1 MNLFVSKY
9 QKLINFVLLLLFF
22 AIQNIHSQS
31 VTVFREVFP
40 TTFNTGYS
48 GNLNTTFTGNFG
60 TWSVSSNQSYASV
73 AVVSTASFSSPN
85 SLVLRNNS
93 GAAASSASATSP
105 SFNLSAYSACNTG
118 GNLTFRIDATKL
130 NSNNHSTVYY
140 VDFSSNGGS
149 TWTNVTTITA
159 GNLRSTYP
167 TAWSL
172 ATINIPASF
181 ITNNF
186 RFKFSATNPASSG
199 YNNDLFFDNVEVQ
212 VNACAATPTCS
223 VSGQTNPLA
232 AAMGYNVFAR
242 NNTTFQNGHSDG
254 AVAMGGNL
262 ILNGSF
268 TTGMANSGYL
278 PAGFNSTANIA
289 LLIGGSVTYT
299 SGGVSYVNSGLIRI
313 GNTTGTNLYYKDC
326 NNANSNLRLVRN
338 QSSTCAVEYSSTPRI
353 ESYTQHVEP
362 SPTFA
367 TGLNFTDA
375 FTTLQTEANKLSN
388 YTSNSTCAS
397 SLNIIQETAGNNVI
411 TLAPNKINVINT
423 TGAELNAITQ
433 FTFNNNPSATQ
444 PLIINVNQPGNF
456 TWNAQTYAGLQTA
469 ASKFIIFNFYNN
481 TGTVTLS
488 GNASIYGSILVPGG
502 SFVKN
507 HNGNIE
513 GQIVAQNIT
522 LNGGEVH
529 EQRFEVCLPS
539 CTIQSGP
546 SCVGNLLTNPGF
558 ENSSNF
564 LTGWDNWGNTNATSD
579 AYSGTRAAKVFNGSG
594 GFAQSVSG
602 TVGNIYTVRAFAKQ
616 TNGSEWSGIGIKYYN
631 SSWGAISET
640 NVQITTTTYQQYTVT
655 STAPSGT
662 AFVQVYLWKNSGSAF
677 VYADEFCL
685 TVAEASCNANDPN
698 AGSGYCAPSSNCLQ
712 SSNLI
717 WSQTIAKGD
726 GTPSTVRLW
735 CGSTTSYTIPA
746 SFYPTILTAGGA
758 VTVNIND
765 VVSYDGY
772 SSRNTVSQPNERW
785 RIVFRKGGVTV
796 ATTSYTND
804 VPDNVRQGYWQG
816 SLGTVNLPNG
826 ADEIRIE
833 HWSVANDASC
843 SNGPNSVVP
852 VSVCMTVTA
861 ANNLRVG
868 NLVWYD
874 RNNNGV
880 LDNGEPGISGATVRL
895 YLDANNDN
903 VPDGAA
909 IATTTTNASGNYTFT
924 GLSPNNYIVGVVI
937 PTGYTQVTTN
947 GGDPDNNIDN
957 DNNGVNLVSGEIR
970 SLAVTLSPGAE
981 PTNDGDDANGNL
993 TVDFA
998 LRGTGSIGDFVWHD
1012 INGNGIQDAGE
1023 PGIQGVTVTLT
1034 YPDAS
1039 QVTTTTNSAGAYLFS
1054 NLIPGTYTVT
1064 FTTPSGYNTSPANV
1078 GADDNID
1085 SDAVNGSVTV
1095 TLTTGQNNLTVD
1107 AGFVNCVKGT
1117 ETFPNTYNTGFS
1129 KPISNGTFNGSS
1141 GTWNVNTSTTA
1152 TIVVTTPYYSPSTSY
1167 AIKIVNWATNGSMP
1181 EAPTPAVGTTV
1192 VSSPRVDLSSPCCP
1206 AELKLQF
1213 TLWTYVVNGS
1223 DTNTDWFIEYSND
1236 NGTTWNQIYKAT
1248 PAAIAAAYGANA
1260 KVNLSFGIPAMYHNA
1275 NFRYR
1280 FRTNKPINN
1289 PHNFYMFIDDIIIQS
1304 PATCAPT
1311 LSIGDFVWYD
1321 VNNNGLQD
1329 AGEPGIN
1336 GATVNLYYDVDG
1348 DNIPDGAP
1356 IATTTTNA
1364 SGAYNFANLGNG
1376 KYVVAVVTPNGY
1388 TQGTTTATSA
1398 DPNNATTN
1406 DNNGVAVFNTN
1417 EIRTNSINLTANNP
1431 RVDFGFRGIM
1441 NLGNLVWFDA
1451 NGNGLR
1457 DAAEPTLAGIT
1468 VNLYTDNNTDNTPDG
1483 AAIATTTTN
1492 ASGIYGFSNLAPGNY
1507 IVGVVLPTGY
1517 QNSFT
1522 PASGIN
1528 PNTDTDNDNN
1538 GVNTVGSEV
1547 RSNFITL
1554 AAGTEPTNDGD
1565 GNNGNLTL
1573 DFGLRGILNLGNLVW
1588 VDLNNNGA
1596 REFSEPTLSGINVNL
1611 YYDANGDNLPDGAAI
1626 ATTTTNASGNYGF
1639 NNLIPGNYIVGVQ
1652 LPANYV
1658 GSATT
1663 GTSANPNNDVDN
1675 DNNGVTTV
1683 SGELRTNFITLSVGG
1698 EPTNDGDGSNGNLTL
1713 DLAIRPTQY
1722 IGDYV
1727 WYDINGNGIQDAPS
1741 SGEIGVP
1748 GIRVELYNTSNVLL
1762 QTTYTNQNGFY
1773 FFAVPTGTYYVKFT
1787 GIPTG
1792 LTLTTQGAGTPST
1805 DSDPNPTTGNTSNFT
1820 ITSGVNNTTI
1830 DAGLKSPTGVGNF
1843 VWVDTNGNGRQDSG
1857 EPGVPG
1863 IFVGLYNT
1871 SNQLVGAAITDN
1883 NGNYFINTV
1892 PGTYYLK
1899 VNVPSGYTLT
1909 TQNASGVPAD
1919 LNSDANVTTGQTN
1932 NFTLTSTIDN
1942 TWDFGFVL
1950 KPNTVVSCGQ
1960 IPLQTT
1966 EVSSNIVL
1974 NKFVPTGLGSLTNV
1988 AVDYNA
1994 LTLNPFVGVENAA
2007 VGSQTFTINNV
2018 SNATLTLPNASNLV
2032 INNGFTVGST
2042 TLATFDGA
2050 IDYQG
2055 ASGWNL
2061 VNNIRA
2067 NSATS
2072 NPYTPT
2078 SDFLWTSGPTTINL
2092 PFSTFN
2098 SASFNITGGN
2108 GNFVITTLAS
2118 AGACV
2123 SYTYAAVNLGDFVWY
2138 DVNNNGIQDAGEPG
2152 ISGATVNLYVDA
2164 NADNVPD
2171 GAAIATTTT
2180 NASGIYSF
2188 NGLTPN
2194 NYIVGVVLPTGYTQG
2209 TTTASSTN
2217 PNNDINTDNNGVNL
2231 VGGEVRS
2238 NFITLTVGGEPTN
2251 DGDGSNGN
2259 LTLDFG
2265 LRGILNLGN
2274 FVWYDV
2280 NNNGIQ
2286 DAGES
2291 GVSGATVNLYVDANG
2306 DNIPDGAAIA
2316 TTTTNA
2322 SGIYGFANLP
2332 PGNYIVGVVLPS
2344 GYAQGA
2350 TTGTSANPNNDN
2362 LTDNNGVN
2370 LVGGEVRSNFITLT
2384 VGGEPTNDGDGSN
2397 GNLTLDFG
2405 LRGVMNLGNL
2415 VWFDANGNGL
2425 KDAAETGISG
2435 LTVSLYVDANGDN
2448 VPDGPAILTTTT
2460 NASGIYGFSNL
2471 VPNNY
2476 IVGVT
2481 MPSGYVAAPTTG
2493 TSANPNNDTDN
2504 DNNGVNTVGSELRS
2518 NFITLTVGGEPTN
2531 DGDGSNGNLTLDF
2544 ALRGVLNLGD
2554 LVYVEKC
2561 NYGTK
2566 DAAELGFSG
2575 ATVNLYED
2583 KNGDNLPDGAAIA
2596 TTTTNASGIYGFSNL
2611 IPGNYIVGV
2620 VLPNR
2625 YAAGVTITSS
2635 SNPNNDINHDNNGI
2649 RVASGIY
2656 FSNFIT
2662 LTVGGEPT
2670 NDGDGS
2676 NGNLTL
2682 DFGIAYDTDSDGI
2695 ADIIDIDDDNDGIT
2709 DVNEHGG
2716 FDPFGDC
2723 DNDCVPNYL
2732 DPTPGPGCPP
2742 WSDCNSDGINDFY
2755 DWDRDGIINS
2765 LDLDSDNDGIPD
2777 AVEAR
2782 PNRVAFTSIANG
2794 MITGTD
2800 ADGNG
2805 LLSSA
2810 DNGSG
2815 FTNPQLNGLIPS
2827 DIDRDGTPNFLD
2839 LDSDGDGIT
2848 DLTEGLGVYSTT
2860 GVVTG
2865 TDTDGDGVAAENF
2878 GSSANNVAD
2887 NVNGF
2892 GARGIVLLDTDGDGY
2907 PDAYDIDSDN
2917 DGITDNA
2924 EGQAT
2929 CSNVLPLG
2937 SDCDGDGVDDNYD
2950 PNRCNACLRTSGGI
2964 TPFDKDGDGTPDYRD
2979 LDTDNDGAPDIYEGH
2994 RINGATPP
3002 VNYWTGAVGDA
3013 DKDGLIDFFDAFNIV
3028 SATNNFHRNVVN
3040 NNMGDFGVWDTG
3052 TGPVGSITQLP
3063 KSRVP
3068 IEVCTN
3074 GDRDWRDLTILP
3086 STIIAF
3092 KGNLNGTT
3100 VKLSWSVTN
3109 EVNVKQYEVERSI
3122 NGNSFIKVSTV
3133 NATNTPGILNYAAE
3147 DVITNINAPVLY
3159 YRLKVVDRNGSSSYS
3174 NTIAFKVDNNKP
3186 TIVIAPN
3193 PANSYFTVKI
3203 TADKEADAVIKV
3215 VDITG
3220 RTIVTQKTTVLQGV
3234 NTISFNNLS
3243 NFSAG
3248 TYMVHVITNQN
3259 ITTEKLVITK

>member
-1 MNLFVSKY
+1 MNFFVSKY

-40 TTFNTGYS
+40 STFNTGYS

-93 GAAASSASATSP
+93 GAAASLASVTSP
-105 SFNLSAYSACNTG
+105 SFNLSAYTACNTG

-159 GNLRSTYP
+159 GNLRSAYP

-186 RFKFSATNPASSG
+186 RFRFSATNPANSG
-199 YNNDLFFDNVEVQ
+199 YNNDVNIDDVEVQ

-278 PAGFNSTANIA
+278 PAGFNSTSNIA
-289 LLIGGSVTYT
+289 LLIGGGVTYT

-313 GNTTGTNLYYKDC
+313 GNTIGSKLYYKDC
-326 NNANSNLRLVRN
+326 NNASSNLRVVKD
-338 QSSTCAVEYSSTPRI
+338 QSSTCAVEYNSTPRI

-388 YTSNSTCAS
+388 YNSNATCSS
-397 SLNIIQETAGNNVI
+397 SLNIIQTNSGNNNI
-411 TLAPNKINVINT
+411 TLAANKINVINT
-423 TGAELNAITQ
+423 TGSGLNAITQ

-444 PLIINVNQPGNF
+444 PLIINVNQSGSF
-456 TWNAQTYAGLQTA
+456 TWNAPTYAGLLTS

-488 GNASIYGSILVPGG
+488 GSASIYGSILVPGG
-502 SFVKN
+502 SFIKN

-539 CTIQSGP
+539 CTIQSGS
-546 SCVGNLLTNPGF
+546 SCTGNLLTNPGF
-558 ENSSNF
+558 ENPNNY
-564 LTGWDNWGNTNATSD
+564 LTGWDNWGNTISVSD
-579 AYSGTRAAKVFNGSG
+579 AYSGIVAAKVLNGSG

-602 TVGNIYTVRAFAKQ
+602 IAGNIYTVRAYAKQ
-616 TNGSEWSGIGIKYYN
+616 INGSEWSGIGIKYYN
-631 SSWGAISET
+631 ASWGAISET

-662 AFVQVYLWKNSGSAF
+662 AFVQVYLWKNTGSAF
-677 VYADEFCL
+677 VYADDFCL
-685 TVAEASCNANDPN
+685 TVAEASCNPNDATAANGTAFCALSPN
-698 AGSGYCAPSSNCLQ
+698 CGTGTNLFWEQKIDVSNGNA
-712 SSNLI
+712 SI
-717 WSQTIAKGD
+717 
-726 GTPSTVRLW
+726 VRLV
-735 CGSTTSYTIPA
+735 CGSTTSYTIP
-746 SFYPTILTAGGA
+746 SVNYPALLTSGNP
-758 VTVNIND
+758 VSVNIND

-772 SSRNTVSQPNERW
+772 VGRNGVSQGNERW
-785 RIVFRKGGVTV
+785 RVVFRKSGATV
-796 ATTSYTND
+796 ATTPYTND
-804 VPDNVRQGYWQG
+804 VADNVNQASWRG

-826 ADEIRIE
+826 ADEVRIE

-843 SNGPNSVVP
+843 TNGPNSVVP
-852 VSVCMTVTA
+852 VSVCMTVSAVSTPSPCGQGFVLQNTSLVTNGNFTNTNITPINNSFTGNNTTAGIAYSYTGGSFSAQAQQTTGGSNVYPGSERHFNIQQGIFNNSSYSSFCLVQSPFPGDPTFNVPATNNWMYHNGNDLGGARVVWGQTITGLTVGRKYIFRFYASNVINSGCNYSDPIISAYTGGNVGLPNGTKIINAVALDETATGENAPLKGWIRFSYEFTATSTTQIFKIVDEQTSISGDDLALTAIGIDECAPGPNCVSNAGSNQTQCNNNTFTMA
-861 ANNLRVG
+861 ANAPTGSATGAWSVVSGAATFSNINSPTTTVQVTTSNAVIRWTVTDGTCSAFSDVTLTKNPTLTMG
-868 NLVWYD
+868 DFVWYD
-874 RNNNGV
+874 INGNG
-880 LDNGEPGISGATVRL
+880 LQDAGEPGIQGITVKL
-895 YLDANNDN
+895 YADNNADN
-903 VPDGAA
+903 IPDGAA
-909 IATTTTNASGNYTFT
+909 LATTTTNASGAYSFT
-924 GLSPNNYIVGVVI
+924 NFCTGRYIITVTLPNGYVNTITTGTSADPNNET
-937 PTGYTQVTTN
+937 P
-947 GGDPDNNIDN
+947 N
-957 DNNGVNLVSGEIR
+957 DNNGVAVYNTNEIR
-970 SLAVTLSPGAE
+970 
-981 PTNDGDDANGNL
+981 TNSINLIANNIRI
-993 TVDFA
+993 DFG

-1012 INGNGIQDAGE
+1012 INGNGIQDTGE

-1034 YPDAS
+1034 YPNGF
-1039 QVTTTTNSAGAYLFS
+1039 QFTTTTNNAGNYLFS

-1064 FTTPSGYNTSPANV
+1064 FSTPTGYNPSPAKV
-1078 GADDNID
+1078 GTNDNID
-1085 SDAVNGSVTV
+1085 SDPLNGTVTV
-1095 TLTTGQNNLTVD
+1095 TLTAGQNNLNVD

-1129 KPISNGTFNGSS
+1129 KPITNGTFNGSS
-1141 GTWNVNTSTTA
+1141 GTWSVNTSSNA

-1181 EAPTPAVGTTV
+1181 EGPTPGTGTTV
-1192 VSSPRVDLSSPCCP
+1192 VSSPKVDLSSPCCP

-1213 TLWTYVVNGS
+1213 TLWTYVVNGN

-1236 NGTTWNQIYKAT
+1236 NGTTWNQIYKTT
-1248 PAAIAAAYGANA
+1248 PAALATAYGANA
-1260 KVNLSFGIPAMYHNA
+1260 KVNLSFGVPAMYHNA

-1289 PHNFYMFIDDIIIQS
+1289 PYNFYIFIDDIIIQS
-1304 PATCAPT
+1304 PGTCAPT
-1311 LSIGDFVWYD
+1311 LSLGDFVWWD

-1388 TQGTTTATSA
+1388 TQGTTTGTSA

-1431 RVDFGFRGIM
+1431 RVDFGLRGIM
-1441 NLGNLVWFDA
+1441 
-1451 NGNGLR
+1451 
-1457 DAAEPTLAGIT
+1457 
-1468 VNLYTDNNTDNTPDG
+1468 
-1483 AAIATTTTN
+1483 
-1492 ASGIYGFSNLAPGNY
+1492 
-1507 IVGVVLPTGY
+1507 
-1517 QNSFT
+1517 
-1522 PASGIN
+1522 
-1528 PNTDTDNDNN
+1528 
-1538 GVNTVGSEV
+1538 
-1547 RSNFITL
+1547 
-1554 AAGTEPTNDGD
+1554 
-1565 GNNGNLTL
+1565 
-1573 DFGLRGILNLGNLVW
+1573 
-1588 VDLNNNGA
+1588 
-1596 REFSEPTLSGINVNL
+1596 
-1611 YYDANGDNLPDGAAI
+1611 
-1626 ATTTTNASGNYGF
+1626 
-1639 NNLIPGNYIVGVQ
+1639 
-1652 LPANYV
+1652 
-1658 GSATT
+1658 
-1663 GTSANPNNDVDN
+1663 
-1675 DNNGVTTV
+1675 
-1683 SGELRTNFITLSVGG
+1683 
-1698 EPTNDGDGSNGNLTL
+1698 
-1713 DLAIRPTQY
+1713 
-1722 IGDYV
+1722 
-1727 WYDINGNGIQDAPS
+1727 
-1741 SGEIGVP
+1741 
-1748 GIRVELYNTSNVLL
+1748 
-1762 QTTYTNQNGFY
+1762 
-1773 FFAVPTGTYYVKFT
+1773 
-1787 GIPTG
+1787 
-1792 LTLTTQGAGTPST
+1792 
-1805 DSDPNPTTGNTSNFT
+1805 
-1820 ITSGVNNTTI
+1820 
-1830 DAGLKSPTGVGNF
+1830 
-1843 VWVDTNGNGRQDSG
+1843 
-1857 EPGVPG
+1857 
-1863 IFVGLYNT
+1863 
-1871 SNQLVGAAITDN
+1871 
-1883 NGNYFINTV
+1883 
-1892 PGTYYLK
+1892 
-1899 VNVPSGYTLT
+1899 
-1909 TQNASGVPAD
+1909 
-1919 LNSDANVTTGQTN
+1919 
-1932 NFTLTSTIDN
+1932 
-1942 TWDFGFVL
+1942 
-1950 KPNTVVSCGQ
+1950 
-1960 IPLQTT
+1960 
-1966 EVSSNIVL
+1966 
-1974 NKFVPTGLGSLTNV
+1974 
-1988 AVDYNA
+1988 
-1994 LTLNPFVGVENAA
+1994 
-2007 VGSQTFTINNV
+2007 
-2018 SNATLTLPNASNLV
+2018 
-2032 INNGFTVGST
+2032 
-2042 TLATFDGA
+2042 
-2050 IDYQG
+2050 
-2055 ASGWNL
+2055 
-2061 VNNIRA
+2061 
-2067 NSATS
+2067 
-2072 NPYTPT
+2072 
-2078 SDFLWTSGPTTINL
+2078 
-2092 PFSTFN
+2092 
-2098 SASFNITGGN
+2098 
-2108 GNFVITTLAS
+2108 
-2118 AGACV
+2118 
-2123 SYTYAAVNLGDFVWY
+2123 NLGDFVWY
-2138 DVNNNGIQDAGEPG
+2138 DVNNNGIQDAGEP
-2152 ISGATVNLYVDA
+2152 
-2164 NADNVPD
+2164 
-2171 GAAIATTTT
+2171 
-2180 NASGIYSF
+2180 
-2188 NGLTPN
+2188 
-2194 NYIVGVVLPTGYTQG
+2194 
-2209 TTTASSTN
+2209 
-2217 PNNDINTDNNGVNL
+2217 
-2231 VGGEVRS
+2231 
-2238 NFITLTVGGEPTN
+2238 
-2251 DGDGSNGN
+2251 
-2259 LTLDFG
+2259 
-2265 LRGILNLGN
+2265 
-2274 FVWYDV
+2274 
-2280 NNNGIQ
+2280 
-2286 DAGES
+2286 

-2370 LVGGEVRSNFITLT
+2370 LVGNEVRSNFITLT

-2493 TSANPNNDTDN
+2493 TSANPNNDIDN

-2531 DGDGSNGNLTLDF
+2531 DGDGNNGNLTLDF
-2544 ALRGVLNLGD
+2544 ALRGILNLGNLIWVD
-2554 LVYVEKC
+2554 KC
-2561 NYGTK
+2561 NYGIK
-2566 DAAELGFSG
+2566 DPTETGFGG
-2575 ATVNLYED
+2575 AVVNLYED

-2596 TTTTNASGIYGFSNL
+2596 TTTTNLNGVYVFSNL

-2625 YAAGVTITSS
+2625 YANSAIVTSS
-2635 SNPNNDINHDNNGI
+2635 ANPNNDIDNDNNGI
-2649 RVASGIY
+2649 RTSGGILY
-2656 FSNFIT
+2656 SNRIT

-2929 CSNVLPLG
+2929 CSNKLPLG
-2937 SDCDGDGVDDNYD
+2937 TDCDGDGVDDAYD
-2950 PNRCNACLRTSGGI
+2950 VNLCTACLKTSGGI

-2994 RINGATPP
+2994 RINGATPSA
-3002 VNYWTGAVGDA
+3002 NYWTGATGDV

-3040 NNMGDFGVWDTG
+3040 NNMGDFGVWETG

-3068 IEVCTN
+3068 IEVCSN

-3122 NGNSFIKVSTV
+3122 NGNSFIKVGTV

-3193 PANSYFTVKI
+3193 PANSFFTVKI

-3243 NFSAG
+3243 NYSAG